1 MAAFK
6 HLGLVVIFFS
16 ITLPIAYAQE
26 KEKQDTSKN
35 IFKTVKDSKVSQKII
50 KSVTRKPQQ
59 EQILNIKSEEAFLP
73 YEGKLIRKIIINQIG
88 FDKSITDTTRNIKN
102 TMVKIANAVHK
113 NSKEWVIREHLFF
126 REKKV
131 LNPYILADN
140 ERFLRDLDFMMDAR
154 IFVVPLSSTEDSV
167 DVLVLT
173 RDVFSI
179 GGRVSPRSA
188 NQIKFR
194 VYDVNVLGMGQ
205 RMQFNGNYDHD
216 RDPTFGYE
224 LFYRKSSIA
233 GSLVNVTVGYTQL
246 NSGSSY
252 GHEEE
257 NAYYLK
263 LERSLVSPYSRVAG
277 GIEFS
282 RNWSQNFN
290 NSSDS
295 LFKNYRY
302 DISDVWFGYN
312 IGVKQVNRDRSRH
325 FVSARVFE
333 QRFLSKPQRPFD
345 QLNPLYNSRTIILG
359 AFTFFK
365 QDFYKT
371 QYVFGFGRTEDVP
384 YGHTLSILAG
394 WQRLLGLERPYIG
407 FDAEKSLVHRQG
419 NFYTIAFRAG
429 AFPHE
434 DRLEDATLLLSGELF
449 SKLKHHR
456 RVMVRRTFSADFTY
470 VFNQR
475 TNTLLDINNKL
486 YGIEGFRADSLLGT
500 KRLHARYE
508 MIFFTNWKILGFKLA
523 PIVFTD
529 VAFIAPKSKLLFY
542 DKPYAGLGT
551 GIRTRNEN
559 LVFGTI
565 EFKFFYYPHTVENIS
580 TFKVSVNSNL
590 RIKYSGSFVRPPSFI
605 VYN

>member
-1 MAAFK
+1 MTAFK
-6 HLGLVVIFFS
+6 HLVLIVIIFS
-16 ITLPIAYAQE
+16 FLLPSAYAQE
-26 KEKQDTSKN
+26 KDEADTTKN
-35 IFKTVKDSKVSQKII
+35 IVDAVKDSKVSQEII
-50 KSVTRKPQQ
+50 KSVTRRPQR
-59 EQILNIKSEEAFLP
+59 EEILNIKSEEAFMP
-73 YEGKLIRKIIINQIG
+73 YEGKLIRKIIVNHIG
-88 FDKSITDTTRNIKN
+88 FDKTITDTTRNMKN
-102 TMVKIANAVHK
+102 TVVKVANAVHK
-113 NSKEWVIREHLFF
+113 NTKEWVIREHIFF
-126 REKKV
+126 REKKE
-131 LNPYILADN
+131 LNPFVLADN

-154 IFVVPLSSTEDSV
+154 FFVVPLSSTEDSV

-173 RDVFSI
+173 RDVFSV

-216 RDPTFGYE
+216 RIPTFGYE

-252 GHEEE
+252 GDEEE
-257 NAYYLK
+257 NAYYIR
-263 LERSLVSPYSRVAG
+263 LERPLVSPYSRVAG
-277 GIEFS
+277 GIEIS
-282 RNWSQNFN
+282 RNWSQNFTN
-290 NSSDS
+290 APDS

-333 QRFLSKPQRPFD
+333 QRFLSKPLSAFD
-345 QLNPLYNSRTIILG
+345 QLNPVYNSRTIILG

-384 YGHTLSILAG
+384 YGHTMSILAG
-394 WQRLLGLERPYIG
+394 WQSLLGLERPYIG

-419 NFYTIAFRAG
+419 NFYTVAFRAG
-429 AFPHE
+429 AFPNE
-434 DRLEDATLLLSGELF
+434 DRLEDATFLLSGELF
-449 SKLKHHR
+449 SKLKYHKR
-456 RVMVRRTFSADFTY
+456 LMVRRIFNADFTY
-470 VFNQR
+470 VFNQK
-475 TNTLLDINNKL
+475 TNTLLDINDKL
-486 YGIEGFRADSLLGT
+486 YGIEGFRADSLLGS

-508 MIFFTNWKILGFKLA
+508 MVFFTNWKVLGFKLA

-529 VAFIAPKSKLLFY
+529 VAFIAPKGKFIFY

-565 EFKFFYYPHTVENIS
+565 ELKFFYYPHTVENIS
-580 TFKVSVNSNL
+580 TFKISVNSNL
-590 RIKYSGSFVRPPSFI
+590 RIKYTGSFVRPPSFI
-605 VYN
+605 LYN